1 MSDPVKDR
9 AAAIRAESR
18 RFVLLCGLAPAVLT
32 AALVIY
38 RPPFFAQLDRR
49 AYDVLLRSSALRPPD
64 GQVAIVDIDDRSL
77 AAIGQWPWRRD
88 LVASLVTQLRQQ
100 GARVVALD
108 IVFSEPDRSSSGPVP
123 GSVTPSDAELARA
136 LQEGGTVLGYGL
148 TFTGS
153 DEGLR
158 PCVLHPLPLPI
169 LQPLDSDDGPPL
181 FRADGAV
188 CSLPALARAAGAS
201 GFLNAVPDPDGILRR
216 VPLIIDYQGQ
226 SYPSLGLAAML
237 AATGARPVAL
247 QSANAVTAV
256 LQLETGGVPL
266 DGRGNLLVRYR
277 GPKRT
282 FPYVSAADVLAG
294 THPPAIFRNAIV
306 FVGTTALGTREVVS
320 TPLDTRFAGVEVQAT
335 VADNLL
341 RRDFLRRPENALTLE
356 VVTVLALGIAI
367 TLLVGRVGLKL
378 GAVAGAIFLA
388 AVWLAAR
395 WQLSRRG
402 EYLSPLFPMVG
413 MVASLAAATIA
424 RLTYERNRA
433 DVAGRERETARRLMV
448 RALLSLTEMRD
459 ADTGRHSRRI
469 QEYSRM
475 LAEQLS
481 RHPRYRDDLTPERIE
496 LLASLAPLHDIGKVG
511 VPDHLLNKPGALT
524 VAEFQ
529 EMQKHPIYGLDVIT
543 SAQRDVG
550 ASEDQI
556 LAMAK
561 EIVYTHH
568 EWWDGNGY
576 PRGIKGTAIPLA
588 GRLVAI
594 VDTYDALTAR
604 RVYREALSHDQ
615 AVALIVE
622 GRGTHFDPDVV
633 DAFVAI
639 APRLR
644 DAAATSPAEPGP
656 PPGRSRTDRRPGP
669 ASSR

>member
-1 MSDPVKDR
+1 
-9 AAAIRAESR
+9 
-18 RFVLLCGLAPAVLT
+18 
-32 AALVIY
+32 
-38 RPPFFAQLDRR
+38 
-49 AYDVLLRSSALRPPD
+49 
-64 GQVAIVDIDDRSL
+64 
-77 AAIGQWPWRRD
+77 
-88 LVASLVTQLRQQ
+88 
-100 GARVVALD
+100 
-108 IVFSEPDRSSSGPVP
+108 
-123 GSVTPSDAELARA
+123 
-136 LQEGGTVLGYGL
+136 
-148 TFTGS
+148 
-153 DEGLR
+153 
-158 PCVLHPLPLPI
+158 
-169 LQPLDSDDGPPL
+169 
-181 FRADGAV
+181 
-188 CSLPALARAAGAS
+188 
-201 GFLNAVPDPDGILRR
+201 
-216 VPLIIDYQGQ
+216 
-226 SYPSLGLAAML
+226 
-237 AATGARPVAL
+237 
-247 QSANAVTAV
+247 
-256 LQLETGGVPL
+256 VPL

-294 THPPAIFRNAIV
+294 THPPAVFRNAIV

-388 AVWLAAR
+388 AAWLAAR

-481 RHPRYRDDLTPERIE
+481 RHRRYRDDLTPERIE

-524 VAEFQ
+524 VEEFQ

-543 SAQRDVG
+543 NAQRDVG
-550 ASEDQI
+550 AREDQI

-568 EWWDGNGY
+568 EWWDGKGY

-644 DAAATSPAEPGP
+644 DAAATSTAEPGP
-656 PPGRSRTDRRPGP
+656 PPGRSRTDRRPGQ